1 MQKLGLPELTTEQV
15 EQLCII
21 AETAAKRLVLSKVPA
36 KKIEALNISAEAT
49 GAKPFNLAVEVEI
62 VLSPEMEG
70 FNVEDLSNEAVRQA
84 FVSAEKFLRD
94 LACHSQK

>member
-1 MQKLGLPELTTEQV
+1 LQELGLPELTTEQV
-15 EQLCII
+15 EQLCMI
-21 AETAAKRLVLSKVPA
+21 AETAAKRLILSKVPA
-36 KKIEALNISAEAT
+36 KKIETLNISAEAT

-70 FNVEDLSNEAVRQA
+70 FSIKELSDEAVRQA
-84 FVSAEKFLRD
+84 FISAENFLRE

>member
-15 EQLCII
+15 EQLCMI
-21 AETAAKRLVLSKVPA
+21 AETTAKKLVLSKVPA
-36 KKIEALNISAEAT
+36 KKIETLNISAEAT
-49 GAKPFNLAVEVEI
+49 GAKPFNLTVEVEI

-70 FNVEDLSNEAVRQA
+70 FNVKELSNEAVRQA

-94 LACHSQK
+94 SACHSKK

>member
-1 MQKLGLPELTTEQV
+1 M
-15 EQLCII
+15 I

-36 KKIEALNISAEAT
+36 KKIETLDISAEAI
-49 GAKPFNLAVEVEI
+49 GARPFNLAVEVEI

-70 FNVEDLSNEAVRQA
+70 FNVKELSNEAVKQA
-84 FVSAEKFLRD
+84 FVSTEKFLRD